1 MWKSFKGFLQ
11 TKREGISCFYYVY
24 GLITVCYR
32 KINFYEAIIS
42 ILMIKSKE
50 NFTTVS
56 THVISEHYI
65 MQRTTSLS
73 TR

>member
-1 MWKSFKGFLQ
+1 MWKSFKGLLQ

-42 ILMIKSKE
+42 ILMIKAKKTLQY
-50 NFTTVS
+50 FS
-56 THVISEHYI
+56 TREYYI
-65 MQRTTSLS
+65 M
-73 TR
+73 